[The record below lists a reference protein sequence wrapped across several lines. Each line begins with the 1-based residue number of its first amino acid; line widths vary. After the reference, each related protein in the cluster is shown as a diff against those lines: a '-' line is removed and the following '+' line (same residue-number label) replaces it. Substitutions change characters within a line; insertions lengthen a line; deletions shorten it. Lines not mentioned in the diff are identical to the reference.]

1 MITVHSKALDK
12 EISVDREIGRFGTSH
27 QGPTVIFFGGIHGN
41 EPSGVFALHRVFN
54 SLGKE
59 KPGVRGLV
67 IGLSGNMAA
76 LARSERYI
84 ERDLNRLWSRE
95 QIDLL
100 RNGGL
105 NGQSQVPD
113 VVEQM
118 DIFHT
123 IQRIFREE
131 QGPYFFID
139 LHTTSA
145 PSPPFIT
152 LNDNL
157 RNREFATKIPVPIIL
172 GIEEFLS
179 GPLMSYINELGHIA
193 LGFEAGS
200 HDEAHSIDN
209 HESCIW
215 LMLKATGLLHKAEIP
230 FFQAHYD
237 KLAGQS
243 NDGKHVFEIRFRY
256 HRSAH
261 ENFIMRPGFVNFQK
275 IKKGE
280 ILAENDKGAIHACE
294 GGRIFLPLY
303 QKQGEDGFFI
313 IREINPFWLK
323 VSARLRRYNVDRLL
337 RFFPGIT
344 IDPAQPQRFK
354 INRKIARWK
363 VVDLFHLLGY
373 RREKTTERYHYFIR
387 RKFDT
392 VAPESPH
399 NGRS

>member
-12 EISVDREIGRFGTSH
+12 EIAIEREIGRFGKSH
-27 QGPTVIFFGGIHGN
+27 RGPTVIFFGGIHGN
-41 EPSGVFALHRVFN
+41 EPSGVFALHRVFKVLYREN
-54 SLGKE
+54 
-59 KPGVRGLV
+59 PDVRGLV

-76 LARSERYI
+76 LARSERFI
-84 ERDLNRLWSRE
+84 ERDLNRLWNRE
-95 QIDLL
+95 QVSLL
-100 RNGGL
+100 QNGGL

-118 DIFHT
+118 DIFHS

-131 QGPYFFID
+131 TGPFFFID

-200 HDEAHSIDN
+200 HDEARSIEN

-230 FFQAHYD
+230 SFQAHYD
-237 KLAGQS
+237 NLARQS

-256 HRSAH
+256 HRSEH
-261 ENFIMRPGFVNFQK
+261 ENFIMRPGFENFQK
-275 IKKGE
+275 IKKGD
-280 ILAENDKGAIHACE
+280 ILAENDKGPIHACE

-337 RFFPGIT
+337 KYLPGIT
-344 IDPAQPQRFK
+344 IDPERPKRFR
-354 INRKIARWK
+354 INRSIARWK
-363 VVDLFHLLGY
+363 VVDIFHLLGY
-373 RREKTTERYHYFIR
+373 RREKTTERYHYFSR

-392 VAPESPH
+392 QAPD
-399 NGRS
+399 

>member
-12 EISVDREIGRFGTSH
+12 EITVDREIGRFGSSRR
-27 QGPTVIFFGGIHGN
+27 GPTVILFGGIHGN
-41 EPSGVFALHRVFN
+41 EPSGVFALHKVFKA
-54 SLGKE
+54 LHRHQPAMAG
-59 KPGVRGLV
+59 RV
-67 IGLSGNMAA
+67 IGLTGNMAA
-76 LARSERYI
+76 LSRGERYI

-100 RNGGL
+100 RNNGL

-113 VVEQM
+113 IMEQA
-118 DIFHT
+118 DIFQA
-123 IQRIFREE
+123 IERIFREE
-131 QGPYFFID
+131 QGPYYFID

-157 RNREFATKIPVPIIL
+157 RNREFAMRIPVPIIL
-172 GIEEFLS
+172 GIEEFLN

-200 HDEAHSIDN
+200 HDAAQSIDN
-209 HESCIW
+209 HESCVW
-215 LMLKATGLLHKAEIP
+215 LVLRATGLLEKKDIP
-230 FFQAHYD
+230 AFREHYD
-237 KLAGQS
+237 NLAAQS

-256 HRSAH
+256 HRTAH
-261 ENFIMRPGFVNFQK
+261 ENFIMRPGYENFQPV
-275 IKKGE
+275 KKGE
-280 ILAENDKGAIHACE
+280 VLAENDKGPIHACE
-294 GGRIFLPLY
+294 SGRIFLPLY

-337 RFFPGIT
+337 RYFPGIT
-344 IDPAQPQRFK
+344 IDPDQPKRFR
-354 INRKIARWK
+354 INRRIARWK

-373 RREKTTERYHYFIR
+373 RREKSTERYHYFTR
-387 RKFDT
+387 RGFDT
-392 VAPESPH
+392 VAPDSGEPE
-399 NGRS
+399 GC